1 MLAVD
6 ECQAGGARLPSRL
19 TADMDGGAPDPAEA
33 GTARPEYAPPMP
45 PSRPDGI
52 GFMRIWY
59 RARRNLFSALP
70 AKLYRALLTEVRT
83 PWYNSYMPNQPDLV
97 RRVLVEQPD
106 DFPKSEV
113 VRRTIGDLLGQSVF
127 VTNGEKWKR
136 QRRIIDPSFEGGKL
150 RQTFE
155 PMLGAAEE
163 MAGRLALYADG
174 APVEIEFETSHGAA
188 DVIFRTLFSQPI
200 TTEAATRVFHAFR
213 RYQMAAPMLSPADL
227 MRLPGW
233 FPRLGPNRWKKG
245 RAAREIR
252 RLLMDFVEARRGEI
266 DRGQAPDDLATK
278 IMTTRDP
285 VTGDVFDEAEMADQM
300 AIFFLAGHETSAS
313 ALAWAIYLVANAPE
327 IQERLHAETAPVFA
341 DRPDFSD
348 LRRLPFTRDV
358 FRETLRLY
366 PPVPMMIRE
375 AVCPERM
382 RDKDVAPGS
391 PVILSPW
398 HLGRHERIW
407 ERPHVFDPDR
417 WQTEAGRAQ
426 AREAWIPF
434 STGPRVCTGAAFGM
448 QEGVLLLG
456 MLSARFRF
464 APVHGRVP
472 EPMAHLTVRS
482 RNGIWLSV
490 TRRS

>member
-1 MLAVD
+1 
-6 ECQAGGARLPSRL
+6 
-19 TADMDGGAPDPAEA
+19 
-33 GTARPEYAPPMP
+33 
-45 PSRPDGI
+45 
-52 GFMRIWY
+52 MRIWY

-150 RQTFE
+150 RQTFA
-155 PMLGAAEE
+155 PMLQAARDME
-163 MAGRLALYADG
+163 ARLARRADG
-174 APVEIEFETSHGAA
+174 TPVEIEFETSHAAA

-200 TTEAATRVFHAFR
+200 STRAATEVFHAFR

-227 MRLPGW
+227 MRFPDW
-233 FPRLGPNRWKKG
+233 FPRLGPRRWRKG
-245 RAAREIR
+245 RAARRIR
-252 RLLMDFVEARRGEI
+252 RLLMDFVEERRRQINAGT
-266 DRGQAPDDLATK
+266 APQDLATA

-285 VTGDVFDEAEMADQM
+285 VTGDVFDEPEMADQM

-313 ALAWAIYLVANAPE
+313 ALAWALWCVANCPDV
-327 IQERLHAETAPVFA
+327 QDRLHAEAAAVFST
-341 DRPDFSD
+341 DPDLSD
-348 LRRLPFTRDV
+348 MRRLPFTRDV

-375 AVCPERM
+375 ATCPVTM
-382 RDKDVAPGS
+382 RDKDIAPGS

-407 ERPHVFDPDR
+407 DRPHVFDPDR
-417 WQTEAGRAQ
+417 WSAPETRKC
-426 AREAWIPF
+426 ARDAWIPF
-434 STGPRVCTGAAFGM
+434 STGPRVCTGAGFAM

-456 MLSARFRF
+456 ILAARFRF
-464 APVHGRVP
+464 TPGEQMP

-482 RNGIWLSV
+482 RNGIWL
-490 TRRS
+490 RIEPR